1 MLRSQ
6 SIPPAS
12 KTTQNAAA
20 DILTMIV
27 NLKQIKPHPSTLFK
41 SAHAARSCCR
51 FRSYRPGSRKAQPA
65 CSAGVTDVAGKPLE
79 NRRQTLNKAAAVLLI
94 LAAQRVESAGAEV
107 EYVPATIQP
116 NLAPKQ
122 GTFDPTDED
131 LRDAAAL
138 LQRALNAE
146 EVQRHLASQQEEALL
161 TELITKYESN
171 KSNWVPDVVGRA
183 YGNRGN
189 ARSRQ
194 GKLEESFADYNTAIR
209 ICPWSGD
216 PVLNRGVILEA
227 LGQFE
232 DALTDYRAVLAVQPQ
247 DPAGW
252 NNLGNASAGLGRW
265 KDAKEFYGKAA
276 SLAPEFAFSVANKAV
291 AMFQLGETNE
301 SMREMRALLRRY
313 PDFPDMRAALAA
325 ADWSIG
331 KLGDAESNYQRLND
345 PRYRDR
351 DWLKVNRR
359 WPPKLLSAWEAFLD
373 IKKVAVP

>member
-1 MLRSQ
+1 
-6 SIPPAS
+6 
-12 KTTQNAAA
+12 
-20 DILTMIV
+20 MIV
-27 NLKQIKPHPSTLFK
+27 NLRQIKPYPPTLFR
-41 SAHAARSCCR
+41 SAQAPRSCCR
-51 FRSYRPGSRKAQPA
+51 IRSRRPGSRKAQPA
-65 CSAGVTDVAGKPLE
+65 CSAGETDVAGEPFE

-94 LAAQRVESAGAEV
+94 FAAQRVKSASAEV

-146 EVQRHLASQQEEALL
+146 EVQQEEALL

-194 GKLEESFADYNTAIR
+194 GKLEESLADYNTAIR

-216 PVLNRGVILEA
+216 PVLNRGVVLEA

-373 IKKVAVP
+373 IKKVAVS